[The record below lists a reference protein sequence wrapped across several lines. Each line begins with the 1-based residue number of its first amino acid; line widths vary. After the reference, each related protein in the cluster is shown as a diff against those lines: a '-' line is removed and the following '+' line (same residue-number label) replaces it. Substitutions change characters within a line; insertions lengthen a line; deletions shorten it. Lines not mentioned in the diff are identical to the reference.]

1 MTRHEYRVTRGA
13 FSHSG
18 RRLPDGYEVRLATA
32 GDRLGLAELM
42 MDAYVGTID
51 YEGETLEQ
59 AVAEIDGYLKAEAYL
74 DVSRVALSDGVIQTA
89 VLMSRIGAV
98 PLVGFVMTRAAVK
111 GRGLASALLDMAT
124 EAVWATGANESRAFI
139 TEGNLPSEAIF
150 LKAGY
155 ELIASHG
162 D

>member
-1 MTRHEYRVTRGA
+1 
-13 FSHSG
+13 
-18 RRLPDGYEVRLATA
+18 
-32 GDRLGLAELM
+32 

-51 YEGETLEQ
+51 YEGETPEQ
-59 AVAEIDGYLKAEAYL
+59 AVEEVGGYLESEAYL
-74 DVSRVALSDGVIQTA
+74 EVSRVAVFAGTIQCA
-89 VLMSRIGAV
+89 VLMSRIAGV

-111 GRGLASALLDMAT
+111 GQGVASALLDNAT
-124 EAVWATGANESRAFI
+124 DAVWATGAEEIRAFI

-155 ELIASHG
+155 ERIATYG